1 MRKTI
6 IKFIPTIVSIVFWVG
21 FEMSGIEIPWLGRLL
36 MVLAVLLLLI
46 PGWAFIKNI
55 RVQKRPLRLYLK
67 AEAHPIPLLEQVY
80 SQISGACH
88 IWKNAYILYYPGHFS
103 EGGGQYLDVWE
114 HMEKTGKHVYSEQEW
129 LKYRP
134 LFDQVVIEVTDKLL
148 ELMKLFSDSI
158 EQQFK
163 MRIYQ
168 TIAQLKVE
176 RDVYLITPT
185 LIISLYDRDKD
196 KDQAFKARFS
206 GVIRYLATL
215 SREADKI
222 SARNRPKN

>member
-1 MRKTI
+1 MRKI
-6 IKFIPTIVSIVFWVG
+6 IQYIPAIATFLIGVG
-21 FEMSGIEIPWLGRLL
+21 LQVSGIVIPWLGYSL
-36 MVLAVLLLLI
+36 MGLGVLLLLI
-46 PGWAFIKNI
+46 PGWPFIKNI
-55 RVQKRPLRLYLK
+55 RVQKRPIRLYLK
-67 AEAHPIPLLEQVY
+67 AEVNPIPLLEQVY

-88 IWKNAYILYYPGHFS
+88 IWKNAYIFYYPDRFAKRDGD
-103 EGGGQYLDVWE
+103 QYLDIWE
-114 HMEKTGKHVYSEQEW
+114 KMEKTGNHIYSEQEW
-129 LKYRP
+129 LKYKP
-134 LFDQVVIEVTDKLL
+134 LFDQVVIEVSDKLL

-168 TIAQLKVE
+168 IINQLKGE
-176 RDVYLITPT
+176 RNVYLITPT
-185 LIISLYDRDKD
+185 LIIPLYDRAKD

-206 GVIRYLATL
+206 GVIRCLATL